1 MNILLLDKNIYYC
14 KTLMNAI
21 SALNKEI
28 RISFIVNSIEE
39 LSYIYEFDLILADY
53 EFYGTGLENKFE
65 NCKILYL
72 TEADNNEHAL
82 PKDNIDLIIE
92 NIENI
97 SKILSSK
104 YIDTKLYSELVL
116 LGYNA
121 SILGTKYILE
131 ALKMMYFSKETS
143 LEKSIA
149 SNIYPMLAEKFGVS
163 ENAIKS
169 NVNYATSKMLKSTKN
184 KDLFKGSDYKT
195 NSRIGVKTVLHYI
208 LQRVKCAS

>member
-131 ALKMMYFSKETS
+131 ALKMMYFSKEAS